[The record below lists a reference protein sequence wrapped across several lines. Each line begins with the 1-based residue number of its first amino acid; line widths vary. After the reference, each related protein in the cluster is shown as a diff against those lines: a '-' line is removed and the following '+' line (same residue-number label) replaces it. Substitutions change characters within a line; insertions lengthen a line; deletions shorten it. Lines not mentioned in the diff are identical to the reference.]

1 MTQESYFAIARIIL
15 FFIATPMVYK
25 ALQAID
31 FSRVFRANATEQIRL
46 IMMILSVILGYL
58 FIDAIVN
65 LVELAADLF

>member
-31 FSRVFRANATEQIRL
+31 FSRVFRANATEQIRF

-58 FIDAIVN
+58 FVDSVVN
-65 LVELAADLF
+65 LVELATNLF